1 MIVAE
6 MKRIYR
12 PHGTGALITF
22 DDFEADPLSVF
33 CVERPWKDN
42 EPFESCIPEG
52 EYIAKKRDE
61 RYALAKYPDAWEVQD
76 VDGRTSILFHA
87 ANRPHEVHGCIALNL
102 NLKLMEYG
110 HIIGTKSKPALQ
122 KMDSF
127 LEGETEFKLTIT
139 S

>member
-12 PHGTGALITF
+12 EHGTGSLITF
-22 DDFEADPLSVF
+22 DDFDAEPWQTF

-52 EYIAKKRDE
+52 EYIVKKRGE
-61 RYALAKYPDAWEVQD
+61 RYALARYPDAWEVQG

-87 ANRPHEVHGCIALNL
+87 ANRPHEVHGCLALNL

-110 HIIGTKSKPALQ
+110 HIIGTKSKPAMQ
-122 KMDSF
+122 KMESF